1 MLRNANKWLLAH
13 EDSGEAKDGAYVGL
27 VGDMIVL

>member
-13 EDSGEAKDGAYVGL
+13 KDSNEAKDGAYVGL
-27 VGDMIVL
+27 EGEMIVL